1 MAKSKDRDLVKT
13 AVVSPTWK
21 EVAEVVVTGV
31 EDSRSHG
38 FSSEAVARETKSAAE
53 ALIERDVADR

>member
-1 MAKSKDRDLVKT
+1 M
-13 AVVSPTWK
+13 

-31 EDSRSHG
+31 EGSPSHG

-53 ALIERDVADR
+53 ALIGCGVADGQQI

>member
-1 MAKSKDRDLVKT
+1 M
-13 AVVSPTWK
+13 

-31 EDSRSHG
+31 EGSRSHG

-53 ALIERDVADR
+53 ALIERGIADRQQI